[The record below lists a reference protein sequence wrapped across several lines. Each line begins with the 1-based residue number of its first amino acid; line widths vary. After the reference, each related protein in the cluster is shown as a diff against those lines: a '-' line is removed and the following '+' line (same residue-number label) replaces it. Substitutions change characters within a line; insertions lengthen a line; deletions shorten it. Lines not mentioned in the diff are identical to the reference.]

1 MEFCKGYNGDKIAF
15 YDKGDKGNPVLFF
28 IHGFSQS
35 SLCWKYQFN
44 SNLLSKF
51 RLVSIDIRGHG
62 ASDKP
67 QNPDSYNNHSPYAH
81 DLNAVI
87 SDLEISEIIPVCW
100 SMGGNW
106 ICDYIREFGE
116 EKLKAI
122 ILVGATTQQGTAVTE
137 NFFGKGAIDNLNNLF
152 DLNTYTNIKATKA
165 FVNACR
171 SGKYDKTDFEEI
183 LSYNMI
189 VSPKIRHW
197 VLSRVSDN
205 SDIIKKLNLDTLQ
218 IHGNEDKIVLPFAG
232 EFTINQIKHNNKKL
246 KLYNGVGHSPFIE
259 ASELFNKD
267 LSDFA
272 SEV

>member
-1 MEFCKGYNGDKIAF
+1 MEFCEGYNGDKIAF
-15 YDKGDKGNPVLFF
+15 YDKGNKANPVLFF

-44 SNLLSKF
+44 SDLLSKF
-51 RLVSIDIRGHG
+51 RLISIDIRGHG
-62 ASDKP
+62 SSDKP
-67 QNPDSYNNHSPYAH
+67 QKQEAYNNHIPYAY

-87 SDLEISEIIPVCW
+87 NSLGLSDIIPVCW
-100 SMGGNW
+100 SMAGNW

-116 EKLKAI
+116 KKLKKL
-122 ILVGATTQQGTAVTE
+122 ILVGATTQQGTPVTE

-171 SGKYDKTDFEEI
+171 SGKHDKIDFEEI

-272 SEV
+272 REV